1 MKIYTKKGDTGETS
15 LFGGSRISKHD
26 IRIDAY
32 GSVDELNSHIG
43 LIRDLLNEAEIK
55 DSLKTI
61 QSFLFVIGASLA
73 TDPTKKNIKTPSLE
87 DSEIEYLELLIDK
100 YEDTL
105 PEMKS
110 FILPGGTTTSSQ
122 CHIART
128 ICRRA
133 ERATT
138 HLSSISTINPIVI
151 SYLNRLSD
159 YLFVLARKVC
169 LEEGGEEIPW
179 IPKK

>member
-26 IRIDAY
+26 IRIEAY
-32 GSVDELNSHIG
+32 GTVDELNSHIG
-43 LIRDLLNEAEIK
+43 LIRDILNDYEIK
-55 DSLKTI
+55 KSLKKI

-73 TDPTKKNIKTPSLE
+73 TDPIKKNIKTPNLE
-87 DSEIEYLELLIDK
+87 KSEIEYLELLIDK
-100 YEDTL
+100 YENKL

-138 HLSSISTINPIVI
+138 HLSSTSTINPIAM

-179 IPKK
+179 LPKK

>member
-26 IRIDAY
+26 IRIEAY
-32 GSVDELNSHIG
+32 GSVDEVNSHIG
-43 LIRDLLNEAEIK
+43 LIRDLLNNKELK
-55 DSLKTI
+55 DSLKRI

-73 TDPTKKNIKTPSLE
+73 TDPTKKNMKTPNLE
-87 DSEIEYLELLIDK
+87 KSEIEYLELLIDK
-100 YEDTL
+100 YETEL

-110 FILPGGTTTSSQ
+110 FILPGGTINSSQ

-133 ERATT
+133 ERAATN
-138 HLSSISTINPIVI
+138 LSSVSTINPIAL

-179 IPKK
+179 LPKK